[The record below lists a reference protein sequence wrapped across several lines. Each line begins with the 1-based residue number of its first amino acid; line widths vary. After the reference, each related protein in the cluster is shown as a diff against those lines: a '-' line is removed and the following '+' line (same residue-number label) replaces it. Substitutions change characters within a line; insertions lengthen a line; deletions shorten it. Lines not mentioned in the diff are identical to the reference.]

1 MADQEMLQI
10 IFDKLQAM
18 DERIQTMDERIQTM
32 DERMQTM
39 DERMQT
45 MDERLQKVEQKTD
58 SLQFTLE
65 NETNK
70 QIRIIAEGHLA
81 LNRKLNEA
89 LELEAEKEMMNLR
102 VTSLESEVEK
112 LKIKVEQIA

>member
-10 IFDKLQAM
+10 IFDKLQ
-18 DERIQTMDERIQTM
+18 TMDERMQAM
-32 DERMQTM
+32 DKRMQTM
-39 DERMQT
+39 DERMLT

-58 SLQFTLE
+58 NLQFTLE

-70 QIRIIAEGHLA
+70 QIKIIAEGHLS

-89 LELEAEKEMMNLR
+89 LELDAEKEMMELR
-102 VTSLESEVEK
+102 ITSLESEVEK